1 MAILEADNRIYINRL
16 NVSLSNL
23 RQSALRR
30 ARRVVIA
37 KMSPEVRFK
46 RRLKY
51 TVSFFAMLIII
62 ITLLISSLLYL
73 EIIRPIVFSVR
84 IANYQIYIESHGDPK
99 IRFLNWLELD
109 VASKSRKIV
118 RKPYHIR
125 TRASGLQGD
134 QQPKKEK
141 ILPAGPGGDTSL
153 KNDKISIYDY
163 WYFLLRKEL
172 F

>member
-99 IRFLNWLELD
+99 ISIL
-109 VASKSRKIV
+109 
-118 RKPYHIR
+118 KPYHIR